1 MKSNDLQEKRRA
13 LTLEELD
20 LAIGGTDYSYAY
32 PIISEIIARF
42 NELMVTM
49 PEDAA
54 RKQVKNEYWNQVID
68 ICIQFPDACDPQEQ
82 AEVIFAFTIGSV

>member
-1 MKSNDLQEKRRA
+1 
-13 LTLEELD
+13 
-20 LAIGGTDYSYAY
+20 
-32 PIISEIIARF
+32 
-42 NELMVTM
+42 MVTM